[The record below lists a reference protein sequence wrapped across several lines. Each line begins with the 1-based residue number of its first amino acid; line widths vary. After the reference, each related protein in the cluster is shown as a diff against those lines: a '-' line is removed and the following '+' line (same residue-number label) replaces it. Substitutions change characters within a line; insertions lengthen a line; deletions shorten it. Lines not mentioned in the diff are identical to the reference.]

1 MTKNNQPTLLV
12 TGASGH
18 FGRRVVELLLEAE
31 AGTIIATTRTPDK
44 LADFRARGVIVR
56 YADFNQPDS
65 LAKAFAGV
73 DRLLLISTDALDE
86 PGLRVKQQRTAVKA
100 AEAAG
105 VSHVIYTSVINPGP
119 GSAIPDH
126 HETEEALSAS
136 QLNWTVLR
144 NNLYADLLLASLGQ
158 AVQMGQLFS
167 AAGDGKIAYIS
178 REDCTQAAAAA
189 LLSSFNGRRTLNITG
204 PEALSKTDLANVAA
218 QIAGKP
224 VTYVPLELDVLIQN
238 MVAAGLPQPAAE
250 FIASIDSAT
259 ARGQFE
265 TVSSDFEE
273 MTSSKP
279 TAVAEFL
286 AANQEALLPEASRQ

>member
-1 MTKNNQPTLLV
+1 L
-12 TGASGH
+12 S
-18 FGRRVVELLLEAE
+18 
-31 AGTIIATTRTPDK
+31 
-44 LADFRARGVIVR
+44 ARGVIVR
-56 YADFNQPDS
+56 HADFNQPDS
-65 LAKAFAGV
+65 QAKAFAGV
-73 DRLLLISTDALDE
+73 DRLLLISTDALGE
-86 PGLRVKQQRTAVKA
+86 SGLRLKQHKTAVKA

-105 VSHVIYTSVINPGP
+105 VSHVIYTSAINPGP

-126 HETEEALSAS
+126 YETEEALAAS

-144 NNLYADLLLASLGQ
+144 NNLYADLLLVSLGQ
-158 AVQMGQLFS
+158 AVQIGQLFS

-178 REDCTQAAAAA
+178 REDCAQAAAAA
-189 LLSSFNGRRTLNITG
+189 LLSSLNGHRTLNITG
-204 PEALSKTDLANVAA
+204 PEALSQTDLANIAA

-250 FIASIDSAT
+250 LYASIDSAT

-265 TVSSDFEE
+265 TVSSDFEKL
-273 MTSSKP
+273 TGSKP